1 MRYERHPFFERLAAV
16 FDRSWR
22 LGILFGVE
30 VRLHVATLLIP
41 IGALWSLSGRET
53 ASGFAVAYV
62 LGSIVALYATVL
74 AHEFGHIFAARRF
87 GVGSRLVTLSPLG
100 GLAHLESPAPS
111 PKAELA
117 IALAGPAVNGVLWPL
132 SLAAAELCG
141 SFEARFAWASFA
153 ALNAGLL
160 LFNLLPCFPLDG
172 GRCFRALLA
181 LKLHPNRATMIAA
194 NVGVVGGAAMVVFGF
209 LRPGLSGFV
218 LVLIG
223 LRAVQTCLFERQAAR
238 HSEGPYGEA
247 RPLWASDPEAWKV
260 GRGRDDDDPPPPPRR
275 GVVARVKED
284 LAARAEKRAEDRKA
298 ELQAEIDDLLEK
310 VGRVGLPGLSDGER
324 AALKRASE
332 ELTKLRAK

>member
-22 LGILFGVE
+22 LGVLFGVD
-30 VRLHVATLLIP
+30 VRLHVATLLVP
-41 IGALWSLSGRET
+41 IAALWNLSTTEVP
-53 ASGFAVAYV
+53 SGFAVAYAF
-62 LGSIVALYATVL
+62 GSIVALYATVL

-141 SFEARFAWASFA
+141 SFEARLAWTSFA

-181 LKLHPNRATMIAA
+181 LKLHPNRATLIAA
-194 NVGVVGGAAMVVFGF
+194 NVGVVGGAAMVVYGF
-209 LRPGLSGFV
+209 LRGGGLSGFV

-223 LRAVQTCLFERQAAR
+223 LRAVQTCLFERLAAR

-247 RPLWASDPEAWKV
+247 RPAWAPDPDAWKV
-260 GRGRDDDDPPPPPRR
+260 GRGRGDDDPPPPRR
-275 GVVARVKED
+275 SVVARVKED

-298 ELQAEIDDLLEK
+298 ELQAEIDVLLEK